1 MPKITQ
7 LLDKIALLDGVA
19 LLLLFFVGVPLKYIA
34 DFPLLVKILGP
45 THGTLFILLVILLIL
60 NLAKKIIPVW
70 LAGLLFFGALLPGG
84 AFFADYKLRQ
94 LMAKQ
99 AEPLDK

>member
-1 MPKITQ
+1 MPRITW

-19 LLLLFFVGVPLKYIA
+19 LLLLFFVGVPLKYLA

-45 THGTLFILLVILLIL
+45 THGTLFILLVVLLVI
-60 NLAKKIIPVW
+60 NLAKKIISIG
-70 LAGLLFFGALLPGG
+70 LAALLFFGALLPGG

-94 LMAKQ
+94 HIAKNNI
-99 AEPLDK
+99 